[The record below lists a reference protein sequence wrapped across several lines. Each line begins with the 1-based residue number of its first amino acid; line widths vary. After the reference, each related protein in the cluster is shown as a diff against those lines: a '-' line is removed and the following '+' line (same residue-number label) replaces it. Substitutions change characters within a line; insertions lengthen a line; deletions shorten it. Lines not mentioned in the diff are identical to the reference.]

1 MKYKIIIKAA
11 LELKNLGLLAMIV
24 GIFALTG
31 SLPFLFIGAAGYV
44 YFLMETIKDE
54 KFLKRFNEEQQ
65 IEDIHDLNEKCNA
78 LYMSL
83 VRKLPGGMRERIKN
97 IYNEKQVL
105 VSYFSQDNSDPL
117 RQKIVDQAIN
127 LVIAYF
133 KLLYHYSLRIKQLN
147 SINVNKVIERINN
160 NKRKIEFLNNSAA
173 ISNIEKAV
181 ELDEKLVEKIN
192 KEKSELEMISSR
204 LDYIES
210 AILMFKHQ
218 IMSNED
224 LDPDIKEIDTVVNE
238 AIALDNVLSKKNE
251 KLIL

>member
-44 YFLMETIKDE
+44 YFLMETMKDE

-133 KLLYHYSLRIKQLN
+133 KLLIT
-147 SINVNKVIERINN
+147 IV
-160 NKRKIEFLNNSAA
+160 
-173 ISNIEKAV
+173 
-181 ELDEKLVEKIN
+181 
-192 KEKSELEMISSR
+192 
-204 LDYIES
+204 
-210 AILMFKHQ
+210 
-218 IMSNED
+218 
-224 LDPDIKEIDTVVNE
+224 
-238 AIALDNVLSKKNE
+238 
-251 KLIL
+251 

>member
-44 YFLMETIKDE
+44 YFLMETMKDE

>member
-65 IEDIHDLNEKCNA
+65 NEDIHDLNEKCNA

>member
-31 SLPFLFIGAAGYV
+31 SLPFLFIGAARYV

>member
-44 YFLMETIKDE
+44 YFLMETMKDE

-192 KEKSELEMISSR
+192 KEKNELEMISFR